1 MGENNEPIAK
11 EDIIEVVII
20 GPVDESKRKEEMSAK
35 TEDDDL
41 ASGTKRSLEINNE
54 PIAKADMGKDE
65 IAESDQKGIP
75 DSYGKSIENGGHDV
89 SINEE
94 RHTESIIHPEKDEA
108 ESGSG
113 EKKENKKDKVNSN
126 DNSEP
131 MRAKSDED
139 GIFESSVSEKGNEL
153 ISDVSVSEDEENNDL
168 HFTNCGFVDDYE
180 DYINEKLEAG
190 TP

>member
-1 MGENNEPIAK
+1 MGQNDQNSREEIISKERSRENNEPIAK

-54 PIAKADMGKDE
+54 PIAKADIKKDE

-89 SINEE
+89 SINDE

-153 ISDVSVSEDEENNDL
+153 ISDVSVSE
-168 HFTNCGFVDDYE
+168 
-180 DYINEKLEAG
+180 
-190 TP
+190 